1 MKRKLML
8 LLTCLFIGI
17 GLVTAQVTKVTGLV
31 ISEED
36 GLPVVGASV
45 LVKGTTVGT
54 VTDMDGKFMLS
65 NIPSSAK
72 TIVVSFIGMKSQE
85 LTIKANMNITLKA
98 DAEVMEEVVV
108 VGYGTGKKIGSV
120 VGAVAKVNSDK
131 IASKP
136 VANAMDALQGQVSG
150 LQVYTSSGE
159 PGSGSSSYIR
169 GVGSLTADNE
179 PLYVLDGTPVSS
191 NVMVMMNPNDF
202 ASVTVL
208 KDASATSIYGSR
220 AANGVIYITTKK
232 GKVGEKAMITLSG
245 NYGIARLARR
255 VGNPMSSKQLLDYQ
269 LKHNI
274 INQEKYERYI
284 NTGVNTNW
292 QDYFFRD
299 DAPSYQANLS
309 IQGGGEKTT
318 YYVSGSY
325 YNQDGIAPRSSY
337 ERYTFRSNIESRPT
351 EWLRFGANIGATYD
365 EQQTSPFTYQGSNN
379 LNGGILGSLMNQPYY
394 NPFDE
399 DGSKLDFIP
408 GLNAWSPYY
417 LTDKQP
423 SKSNTAQLDGS
434 AYIQLT
440 PLKGLTIRSQ
450 FGIDAYDYRQTSKR
464 LASHPAANGKGYAY
478 EQFARNAQLTI
489 TNTAEY
495 KFDINTEHQFT
506 FLLGQEGI
514 KNNYEKFASETTGH
528 NDDRLTMLEA
538 GTAATLLGKDE
549 NNLYEYQFLSF
560 FGRVNY
566 AYDDKYFADF
576 SVRSDASS
584 RFGKNN
590 RSAIFL
596 SGGLMWNIKKE
607 KFLEDVDFLSDL
619 KLKAS
624 IGTTGNSSI
633 GNYDHLGLVSTNL
646 YQGQGGW
653 QILTPGNPDLGW
665 EKQTLTNI
673 GVEASFF
680 NKYRVELTY
689 YSKKTS
695 DMLMEVPLPYTS
707 GFSTMTQNIGAMT
720 NNGVELSVSLDL
732 FKNKDWF
739 VGFNMNYA
747 YNKNKIKELFYG
759 YSEWAMPNYL
769 VSYNVGQ
776 AVQYYMPKFAGVDPE
791 DGRQMWYI
799 PGTDGETTKEY
810 NEELLQQPTG
820 KNRYVPH
827 NGGFGLNISWKGL
840 ALSTDFAW
848 VLGKYMVNND
858 YYFAANPTQFANFN
872 QSQDVLNEWQ
882 NPGDITNMPRYGSV
896 LQFDTHLLE
905 NASFL
910 RMKNIALSYT
920 LPKSWMNASKV
931 IRSVKIMASARNL
944 FTITDFKGA
953 DPELDSNL
961 TMGAYPNTK
970 QFTVGAEIT
979 F

>member
-1 MKRKLML
+1 M
-8 LLTCLFIGI
+8 
-17 GLVTAQVTKVTGLV
+17 
-31 ISEED
+31 
-36 GLPVVGASV
+36 
-45 LVKGTTVGT
+45 
-54 VTDMDGKFMLS
+54 
-65 NIPSSAK
+65 
-72 TIVVSFIGMKSQE
+72 
-85 LTIKANMNITLKA
+85 
-98 DAEVMEEVVV
+98 
-108 VGYGTGKKIGSV
+108 
-120 VGAVAKVNSDK
+120 
-131 IASKP
+131 
-136 VANAMDALQGQVSG
+136 
-150 LQVYTSSGE
+150 
-159 PGSGSSSYIR
+159 
-169 GVGSLTADNE
+169 
-179 PLYVLDGTPVSS
+179 
-191 NVMVMMNPNDF
+191 
-202 ASVTVL
+202 
-208 KDASATSIYGSR
+208 
-220 AANGVIYITTKK
+220 
-232 GKVGEKAMITLSG
+232 
-245 NYGIARLARR
+245 
-255 VGNPMSSKQLLDYQ
+255 
-269 LKHNI
+269 
-274 INQEKYERYI
+274 
-284 NTGVNTNW
+284 
-292 QDYFFRD
+292 
-299 DAPSYQANLS
+299 
-309 IQGGGEKTT
+309 
-318 YYVSGSY
+318 
-325 YNQDGIAPRSSY
+325 
-337 ERYTFRSNIESRPT
+337 
-351 EWLRFGANIGATYD
+351 
-365 EQQTSPFTYQGSNN
+365 
-379 LNGGILGSLMNQPYY
+379 
-394 NPFDE
+394 
-399 DGSKLDFIP
+399 
-408 GLNAWSPYY
+408 
-417 LTDKQP
+417 
-423 SKSNTAQLDGS
+423 DGS

-820 KNRYVPH
+820 KNRYAPH

>member
-1 MKRKLML
+1 
-8 LLTCLFIGI
+8 
-17 GLVTAQVTKVTGLV
+17 
-31 ISEED
+31 
-36 GLPVVGASV
+36 
-45 LVKGTTVGT
+45 
-54 VTDMDGKFMLS
+54 
-65 NIPSSAK
+65 
-72 TIVVSFIGMKSQE
+72 
-85 LTIKANMNITLKA
+85 MNITLKA

>member
-1 MKRKLML
+1 
-8 LLTCLFIGI
+8 
-17 GLVTAQVTKVTGLV
+17 
-31 ISEED
+31 
-36 GLPVVGASV
+36 
-45 LVKGTTVGT
+45 
-54 VTDMDGKFMLS
+54 
-65 NIPSSAK
+65 
-72 TIVVSFIGMKSQE
+72 
-85 LTIKANMNITLKA
+85 MNITLKA

-820 KNRYVPH
+820 KNRYAPH

>member
-1 MKRKLML
+1 
-8 LLTCLFIGI
+8 
-17 GLVTAQVTKVTGLV
+17 
-31 ISEED
+31 
-36 GLPVVGASV
+36 
-45 LVKGTTVGT
+45 
-54 VTDMDGKFMLS
+54 
-65 NIPSSAK
+65 
-72 TIVVSFIGMKSQE
+72 MKSQE

-820 KNRYVPH
+820 KNRYAPH